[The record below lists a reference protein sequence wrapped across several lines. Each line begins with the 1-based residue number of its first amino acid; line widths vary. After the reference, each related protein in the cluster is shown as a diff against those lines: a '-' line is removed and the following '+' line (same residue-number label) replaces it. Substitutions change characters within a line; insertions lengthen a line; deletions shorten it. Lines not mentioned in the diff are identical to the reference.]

1 MGGPDSVCS
10 FRPRPAASRGISWGI
25 RRRTAMCRR
34 WLPEDGTSRSDGT
47 SGTCFTCGEDIAKQ
61 GGIFGQYQGLLGSF
75 RGRVI
80 DTPISE
86 EVVFGAALAG
96 CRPVV
101 EFHFVDFLFTG
112 MGALVNQIMK
122 IRYMAGGQGALPI
135 ILRGPDGRAR
145 SAAAHH
151 SQRIETLF
159 KHIPGIKVAIP
170 STPADVYGLYK
181 TALTQF
187 DPAIFF
193 EHKLLYPL
201 KGDVPDRETYIP
213 LMPTRGWIVNEVRK
227 FLHARAT

>member
-122 IRYMAGGQGALPI
+122 IRYMAGGQGAPPI
-135 ILRGPDGRAR
+135 ILPGPDGGAR
-145 SAAAHH
+145 SAAAHR
-151 SQRIETLF
+151 SQSIETLLM
-159 KHIPGIKVAIP
+159 HIPGIKVAIP